1 MAEYDVLSEKLLLEK
16 IAQGDEL
23 AFRLVFDLYKTKI
36 YTFIVNFTHS
46 RADAEEIVQD
56 TFLTLWQ
63 NRNTLHQIEHP
74 RNYIYTVVRNKTY
87 HYLKQASKSQARMQ
101 VIWANLKLDSNET
114 EETLQLQESKKLIDE
129 ALLMM
134 SAQKQEVFKL
144 SRYEGLNHEQIAEL
158 TGLSKSRVKNIIVE
172 VLKFIKMYIAQ
183 CTSILAIISWFT
195 DN

>member
-87 HYLKQASKSQARMQ
+87 HYLKQAFKSQARMQ

>member
-1 MAEYDVLSEKLLLEK
+1 
-16 IAQGDEL
+16 
-23 AFRLVFDLYKTKI
+23 
-36 YTFIVNFTHS
+36 
-46 RADAEEIVQD
+46 
-56 TFLTLWQ
+56 
-63 NRNTLHQIEHP
+63 
-74 RNYIYTVVRNKTY
+74 
-87 HYLKQASKSQARMQ
+87 
-101 VIWANLKLDSNET
+101 
-114 EETLQLQESKKLIDE
+114 
-129 ALLMM
+129 MM

>member
-129 ALLMM
+129 AILMM

>member
-129 ALLMM
+129 ALSMM
-134 SAQKQEVFKL
+134 SAQKQEVFRL
-144 SRYEGLNHEQIAEL
+144 SRYEGFSHEQISDA

-183 CTSILAIISWFT
+183 CTSILAIIIWFT

>member
-129 ALLMM
+129 ALSMM
-134 SAQKQEVFKL
+134 SAQKQEVFRL
-144 SRYEGLNHEQIAEL
+144 SRYEGFSHEQIADA